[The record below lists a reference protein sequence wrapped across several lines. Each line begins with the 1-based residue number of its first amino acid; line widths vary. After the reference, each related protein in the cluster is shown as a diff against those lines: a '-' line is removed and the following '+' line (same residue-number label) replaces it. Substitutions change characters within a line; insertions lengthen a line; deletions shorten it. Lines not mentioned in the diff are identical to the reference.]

1 MSDSDDIL
9 FAVSFCEHMIGE
21 GGIGDGGGRSV
32 GSGLG
37 LGERLRLE
45 EETGESAGLCTF

>member
-1 MSDSDDIL
+1 MSVSDDTL
-9 FAVSFCEHMIGE
+9 FAVSFCEHMKGE

-37 LGERLRLE
+37 LGERLKLE
-45 EETGESAGLCTF
+45 EETGECARLCTF